1 MRRNIRVG
9 TEVQRAHASAFGW
22 YKILTLTE
30 VNPNGRSFLFPIF
43 GCFWKLKGA
52 KFIRVILA
60 ITCTT
65 INRAIHAAKSL
76 EIYTL
81 PARKMRARMLHDE
94 LKTYQE

>member
-1 MRRNIRVG
+1 MRVG
-9 TEVQRAHASAFGW
+9 TEVQRAHASAFGR
-22 YKILTLTE
+22 YKIFTLTE
-30 VNPNGRSFLFPIF
+30 VDPDGPSFLFPIF
-43 GCFWKLKGA
+43 GCFWKLKE
-52 KFIRVILA
+52 VVLA

-94 LKTYQE
+94 LKTYLE